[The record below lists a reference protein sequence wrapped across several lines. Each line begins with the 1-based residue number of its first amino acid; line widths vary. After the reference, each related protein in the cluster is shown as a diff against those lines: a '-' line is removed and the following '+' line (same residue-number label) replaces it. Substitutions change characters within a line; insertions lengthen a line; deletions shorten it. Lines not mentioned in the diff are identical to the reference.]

1 MSTYKGVIRFIS
13 ETSELALVE
22 ETPLV
27 QDQAITSTG
36 LTSSGAVTWEGTLQ
50 PIINEN
56 SLVITID
63 GTTSAHAE
71 YSLTTS
77 TGRKIYTSTGAGY
90 IAADGLLYT
99 ASGSYNMNNSTAIY
113 GTAYD
118 LTAENILDRVVGTLV
133 LNFDAGS
140 APTAGQEVR
149 VSYTRDYFNETIG
162 YTRTRMLR
170 GDFSDLN
177 VDDII
182 YYDYSEG
189 ATEEEFTID
198 AERPGQA

>member
-13 ETSELALVE
+13 ETSEIALVE

-27 QDQAITSTG
+27 QDQTIASTE
-36 LTSSGAVTWEGTLQ
+36 LASTGAVTWEGTLQ

-56 SLVITID
+56 SLIIKIA
-63 GTTSAHAE
+63 GTEAPHAE
-71 YSLTTS
+71 YALTTS

-99 ASGSYNMNNSTAIY
+99 ASGSYDMNNCTALY
-113 GTAYD
+113 GTAFE
-118 LTAENILDRVVGTLV
+118 LTSENILDKVTGTIV
-133 LNFDAGS
+133 LNFAVAS

-149 VSYTRDYFNETIG
+149 VDYTRDYFNETIG

-170 GDFSDLN
+170 GDFSDLS

-189 ATEEEFTID
+189 ASEEEFTVD
-198 AERPGQA
+198 VERPGQA